1 MKWLARHGQM
11 GAMAG
16 TVDPQQPPRLGVLE
30 APGGAEPLARLI
42 AFEAAPGDF
51 QVEPLDDLAS
61 LLHRMHR
68 GDLAAPRVRTTY
80 HTVTVHRAGVTPSP
94 RTVVLTGSGRSSPLA
109 GEGSGSESEFESD
122 EGSDESHGESEAS
135 DD

>member
-1 MKWLARHGQM
+1 MRKRFALIVARGLV
-11 GAMAG
+11 
-16 TVDPQQPPRLGVLE
+16 TV
-30 APGGAEPLARLI
+30 LI
-42 AFEAAPGDF
+42 AASAALSLGHLGAAPEAG
-51 QVEPLDDLAS
+51 
-61 LLHRMHR
+61 